1 MGKAIANTNER
12 PSKQLSR
19 EALELVAQR
28 FRLLGEAS
36 RLELIQVLCQGE
48 RTGQQLCELTGM
60 GQANVSKHLS
70 VLCEHGILRR
80 RKEGSFVYYVTSDE
94 SINDLCN
101 IVCSSLAKRIDAVQK
116 TLKSIE

>member
-1 MGKAIANTNER
+1 MEKTLAGKGPNT
-12 PSKQLSR
+12 SKQLSR

-36 RLELIQVLCQGE
+36 RLELVQALCLGE
-48 RTGQQLCELTGM
+48 KTGQQLCELTGM

-70 VLCEHGILRR
+70 VLCEHGILSR
-80 RKEGSFVYYVTSDE
+80 RKEGSFVYYVTSDD
-94 SINDLCN
+94 SIKDLCD

-116 TLKSIE
+116 ALQNIE